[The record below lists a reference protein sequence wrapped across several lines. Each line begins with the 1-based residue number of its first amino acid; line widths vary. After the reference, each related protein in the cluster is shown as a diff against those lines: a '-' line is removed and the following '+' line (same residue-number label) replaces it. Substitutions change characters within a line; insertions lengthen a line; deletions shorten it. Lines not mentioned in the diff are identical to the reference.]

1 MAKMKILDVRNPTTI
16 INRLESDLR
25 TISNGLKTENHSG
38 YEHPT
43 PTELIEAIKNIDLMS
58 RTLKNKDITRV
69 QQLLRYLCFMLEH
82 HESSILSSTASRAAK
97 IQLREKLKELTNNI
111 GTVPQL
117 TTQVEL
123 PEKRFLPQKMNDTI
137 KRWKKISC
145 PNPKRTASS
154 IEQGKITFL
163 TRGGE
168 NAVRSALR
176 AEIKAKKLATLDR
189 ESMQQYLNL
198 LDTEYYKEE
207 LFDADHMQP
216 SSGLI
221 SRLKEMIE
229 LMNLDPTFKEDMID
243 SEYNDDYFLEDEKGN
258 IIGNYWLY
266 ASHYNAMQNLWF
278 LLTSDNSGGGKVDA
292 DPISWLENNSVGKEY
307 LKYLHDNGRFIDKS
321 GIFYMVRPDAIA
333 LKESFTKWVE
343 GNNLR
348 LIKFCRLFSQIHHE
362 LRDGIH
368 DGMRTQKRLRSDSE
382 MGVMLSTNADIVLN
396 KDPEES
402 SVSDVDP
409 ELAEEADKLARK
421 KLKSNS
427 RHTALLMEAAQIQ
440 RDTIREA
447 RKEISA
453 QHQTRASNPVQ
464 LTLSKK

>member
-1 MAKMKILDVRNPTTI
+1 
-16 INRLESDLR
+16 
-25 TISNGLKTENHSG
+25 
-38 YEHPT
+38 
-43 PTELIEAIKNIDLMS
+43 
-58 RTLKNKDITRV
+58 
-69 QQLLRYLCFMLEH
+69 
-82 HESSILSSTASRAAK
+82 
-97 IQLREKLKELTNNI
+97 
-111 GTVPQL
+111 
-117 TTQVEL
+117 
-123 PEKRFLPQKMNDTI
+123 
-137 KRWKKISC
+137 
-145 PNPKRTASS
+145 
-154 IEQGKITFL
+154 
-163 TRGGE
+163 
-168 NAVRSALR
+168 
-176 AEIKAKKLATLDR
+176 
-189 ESMQQYLNL
+189 
-198 LDTEYYKEE
+198 
-207 LFDADHMQP
+207 MQP

-229 LMNLDPTFKEDMID
+229 LMNLDPTFKEDMIN
-243 SEYNDDYFLEDEKGN
+243 SEYNDDYFLEDEEGN

-278 LLTSDNSGGGKVDA
+278 LLSSDNSGGGKVDA

-307 LKYLHDNGRFIDKS
+307 LKYLHDNGKFIDKS

-348 LIKFCRLFSQIHHE
+348 LIKFCRLFSQVHHK

-368 DGMRTQKRLRSDSE
+368 DGIRTQKRFRSSSE
-382 MGVMLSTNADIVLN
+382 MGMMLSTNAEIVLN

-402 SVSDVDP
+402 SVSDIDP

-421 KLKSNS
+421 KLKSNP

-447 RKEISA
+447 RKEVSA
-453 QHQTRASNPVQ
+453 KDQTRASNSAP